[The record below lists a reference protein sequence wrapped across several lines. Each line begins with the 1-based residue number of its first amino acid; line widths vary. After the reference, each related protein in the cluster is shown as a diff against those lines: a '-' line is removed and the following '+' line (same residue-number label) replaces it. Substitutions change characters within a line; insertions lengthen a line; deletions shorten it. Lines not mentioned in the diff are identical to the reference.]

1 MRTCHHGLAERLR
14 EAGHQALHVIDVGM
28 GTADDAPILRRRV
41 VPLEALDQLRAQQQS
56 ADEPV

>member
-1 MRTCHHGLAERLR
+1 MAERLR